1 MKLVTF
7 DFWNTLFLD
16 RDEGVRHKKRIEF
29 AYERIR
35 KHRSGVS
42 VADVEVAFEKAHTLF
57 STQWDLRRSVTMDR
71 HFSAMLQHMGLEVPE
86 DDANSVVDYFETI
99 LLDYPPVLIENARE
113 AVQHAAADMRVG
125 LISDT
130 GYSPGRTLVRILE
143 GHGLSSYFQAFSFS
157 NETGVLKPSAEAF
170 QKILRELDVKPE
182 EAVHIGDLEDTD
194 IAGAKALGMKAIKY
208 IGSNPTAVRE
218 SHADA
223 VIESFAELSSVLAGL
238 V

>member
-1 MKLVTF
+1 MKLITF

-16 RDEGVRHKKRIEF
+16 RDEGVRHKKRIAF
-29 AYERIR
+29 AYDRIR
-35 KHRSGVS
+35 KHQPSVS
-42 VADVEVAFEKAHTLF
+42 LEEVEKAFEQAHALF
-57 STQWDLRRSVTMDR
+57 STQWDLRKSVTMSR
-71 HFSAMLQHMGLEVPE
+71 HFSAMLQHLDLQIPE

-99 LLDYPPVLIENARE
+99 LLEAPPVLIENAAE
-113 AVQHAAADMRVG
+113 AVQHAAAAMRVA

-130 GYSPGRTLVRILE
+130 GYSPGSTLVRVLE
-143 GHGLSSYFQAFSFS
+143 GHGLGNYFQAFSFS

-170 QKILRELDVKPE
+170 LKILRELDVKPE

-194 IAGAKALGMKAIKY
+194 IAGAKAIGMKSIKY
-208 IGSNPTAVRE
+208 IGSNPSAVRE

-223 VIESFAELSSVLAGL
+223 VIDSLSEFPSVLANL